1 VERMLAGMAVFATA
15 LVLVGMG
22 VIVFGDVGG
31 ESTETRG
38 DRVAGTRSN
47 DEPEGSSRNEPEG
60 SSRNEPEGSSRN
72 EPEGCGRAHEPSSPR
87 VRADEGLYAVAVPQ
101 GWEGSA
107 RGSVVT
113 LSDKRGRARLAVGLA
128 PAGDLTSAL
137 DDLRS
142 NLGRSY
148 RGLHVTGLSQ
158 LEVGGCPARSIV
170 GRALTQDGVRL
181 SFEGM
186 VVAGPENNYALAG
199 FVVRGA
205 ERRLGDDLNRAMRS
219 LHAPGGN

>member
-1 VERMLAGMAVFATA
+1 VERMLAGMAILLAA
-15 LVLVGMG
+15 LLLVGMG
-22 VIVFGDVGG
+22 VLVFGDVGE
-31 ESTETRG
+31 ESIRTGG
-38 DRVAGTRSN
+38 DGAGGLRA
-47 DEPEGSSRNEPEG
+47 DNELD
-60 SSRNEPEGSSRN
+60 
-72 EPEGCGRAHEPSSPR
+72 GCGRAPEPPTSQ
-87 VRADEGLYAVAVPQ
+87 VRADEGRYAVEVPQ
-101 GWEGSA
+101 GWDGAA

-113 LSDKRGRARLAVGLA
+113 LWDRGGRARLAVGLA
-128 PAGDLTSAL
+128 PAGGLTSAL

-158 LEVGGCPARSIV
+158 LEVGGCPAQSIV
-170 GRALTQDGVRL
+170 GRALNRDGVRL

-205 ERRLGDDLNRAMRS
+205 ERSDDLNRAIRS
-219 LHAPGGN
+219 IRSPAPEGN